1 MKSGHMPFW
10 LWRKI
15 QTSFLFFLAQLKV
28 IFKKIQIYC
37 PHAFLMVTWFTGQ
50 TERSNA
56 KQRICLSVSINK
68 PQNLYMLLI
77 FIVIVLG

>member
-1 MKSGHMPFW
+1 MKLGHMSLW

-15 QTSFLFFLAQLKV
+15 QTSFLFGSIKSHLL
-28 IFKKIQIYC
+28 KIQVYC
-37 PHAFLMVTWFTGQ
+37 LDEVLIVTWFNGQ
-50 TERSNA
+50 TERPNA

-68 PQNLYMLLI
+68 PRNLYMLLI